1 MFSFRAVGRPEP
13 NQVVDASSRI
23 HWFFFFH
30 FVTMF
35 PLFSKC
41 SCYDVRDQCERDG
54 TVGVCGLAA
63 QPISHFQRGGR
74 SGTPTPPPPPP
85 PNAFHFHFS
94 KTHRSVASSLVPF
107 SLSLSLSLS
116 LFFLFLILFH
126 RILFLLLA
134 AVWLMLLASAGYLSA
149 FFFRKREPTSTSPLP
164 TLNSP
169 LFSVT
174 QVKRF
179 VFSRRRLR
187 HSFHFS

>member
-116 LFFLFLILFH
+116 LAFLSFSDFISSYFVSSSGRRLAYAVGLRWLPFGLFLPKEGTHLNIPPPHPEL
-126 RILFLLLA
+126 
-134 AVWLMLLASAGYLSA
+134 
-149 FFFRKREPTSTSPLP
+149 SPLLGHAGKAVRVQP
-164 TLNSP
+164 SSSST
-169 LFSVT
+169 
-174 QVKRF
+174 
-179 VFSRRRLR
+179 
-187 HSFHFS
+187 